1 MILVGIFAAS
11 DTIIVPGSQGD
22 GFLFLA
28 YQLENPETILED
40 SQALHAIDDPT
51 IEDDEKLKDEEKLVE
66 PTNGYNEVDDKQES
80 TSS

>member
-1 MILVGIFAAS
+1 
-11 DTIIVPGSQGD
+11 
-22 GFLFLA
+22 
-28 YQLENPETILED
+28 LED